1 MFALWCRFLIKC
13 FSSGTIISNFYGSTE
28 MMDVTF
34 ETFSSFEDVQNVLLN
49 DKIPIGIYVMGFYI
63 GAELWKLTMCPNL
76 NYMFVI
82 G

>member
-1 MFALWCRFLIKC
+1 
-13 FSSGTIISNFYGSTE
+13 

-63 GAELWKLTMCPNL
+63 GAEL
-76 NYMFVI
+76 
-82 G
+82 

>member
-1 MFALWCRFLIKC
+1 
-13 FSSGTIISNFYGSTE
+13 

-49 DKIPIGIYVMGFYI
+49 EKIPIGIYVMGFNI
-63 GAELWKLTMCPNL
+63 EAELWKLTMCPNL
-76 NYMFVI
+76 HYMFVI